1 MKIAIKIALI
11 WLSIFDKHRLLFKT
25 IKPLNNY
32 FRWFLYIATNIAFY
46 FFINFMEK
54 ISISFIVSYS
64 FDSTFESIIIS
75 MFGFFK
81 ILSMIFM
88 FGFFFLEFIID
99 FDVEKYQKEK
109 LDKEEYIIKN
119 KLQWWRLRNCNW
131 FFRILIYTII
141 FIFCFLMLLNSFLL
155 SGNDRPLDF
164 VSFVAFGTFLKQ
176 FLAVYVVVLMFFDYR
191 FVQRARKKV
200 LQIPKFEVGEQV

>member
-1 MKIAIKIALI
+1 MKIAINIAII

-25 IKPLNNY
+25 IKPLHKY
-32 FRWFLYIATNIAFY
+32 FRFFLYLSTNIAFY

-54 ISISFIVSYS
+54 ISINFIVSYS
-64 FDSTFESIIIS
+64 FDLTVESIIIS

-81 ILSMIFM
+81 ILGIILM

-99 FDVEKYQKEK
+99 FDVEKYQREKE
-109 LDKEEYIIKN
+109 DKENYIKAN

-155 SGNDRPLDF
+155 SGNDRPLN
-164 VSFVAFGTFLKQ
+164 FVAFGTFLKQ
-176 FLAVYVVVLMFFDYR
+176 FLLVYVIVFMLFDYR
-191 FVQRARKKV
+191 LVQKARKKV
-200 LQIPKFEVGEQV
+200 LEIPKFEVGEQV

>member
-25 IKPLNNY
+25 IKPLNKY

-54 ISISFIVSYS
+54 ISINFIVSYS
-64 FDSTFESIIIS
+64 FDLTVESIIIA

-81 ILSMIFM
+81 ILGIIFM
-88 FGFFFLEFIID
+88 FGLFFIESLIN
-99 FDVEKYQKEK
+99 FDIETYQRKKE
-109 LDKEEYIIKN
+109 DKENYIRTN
-119 KLQWWRLRNCNW
+119 KLEWWRLRNCNW
-131 FFRILIYTII
+131 FFRIVIYTII
-141 FIFCFLMLLNSFLL
+141 FIFLFSMLLNSFLL
-155 SGNDRPLDF
+155 SAQDRPLDF
-164 VSFVAFGTFLKQ
+164 IAFGTFLKQ
-176 FLAVYVVVLMFFDYR
+176 FLAGYVIIVMFFDYR

-200 LQIPKFEVGEQV
+200 LQVPKFEIGEQV

>member
-11 WLSIFDKHRLLFKT
+11 WLLIFDKHRLLFKS
-25 IKPLNNY
+25 IKPSNKY
-32 FRWFLYIATNIAFY
+32 FRWFMYIATNIAFY

-54 ISISFIVSYS
+54 ISTSFIISYS
-64 FDSTFESIIIS
+64 FDSTVESIIIS

-88 FGFFFLEFIID
+88 FGFFFLEFIIN
-99 FDVEKYQKEK
+99 FDIETYQKEK
-109 LDKEEYIIKN
+109 EYKENYIRAN

-131 FFRILIYTII
+131 FFRILIYTVI
-141 FIFCFLMLLNSFLL
+141 FIFCLLMLLNSFLL
-155 SGNDRPLDF
+155 SAQDQPLDL
-164 VSFVAFGTFLKQ
+164 AFGTFLKQ
-176 FLAVYVVVLMFFDYR
+176 FLAVYVVGFMFFDYR

-200 LQIPKFEVGEQV
+200 LQITKFEVGV

>member
-1 MKIAIKIALI
+1 MKIAIKIAII

-25 IKPLNNY
+25 LQLLNKY
-32 FRWFLYIATNIAFY
+32 FRWFLYVSTNIAFY

-54 ISISFIVSYS
+54 ISISFIVSYN
-64 FDSTFESIIIS
+64 FDSTVESIIIS

-88 FGFFFLEFIID
+88 FGFFFLEFIIN
-99 FDVEKYQKEK
+99 FDIEKYQREKQEKEN
-109 LDKEEYIIKN
+109 YIRAN

-131 FFRILIYTII
+131 FFRILIYTVI

-164 VSFVAFGTFLKQ
+164 VAFGTFLKQ
-176 FLAVYVVVLMFFDYR
+176 FLAVYVVGFMFFDYR

>member
-25 IKPLNNY
+25 IKPLNKY
-32 FRWFLYIATNIAFY
+32 FRWFLYVSTNIAFY

-54 ISISFIVSYS
+54 ISISFIASYS
-64 FDSTFESIIIS
+64 FDPTVESIIIS

-164 VSFVAFGTFLKQ
+164 VAFGTFLKQ

-191 FVQRARKKV
+191 FVQRARNKV
-200 LQIPKFEVGEQV
+200 LQIPKFEVGAQV

>member
-25 IKPLNNY
+25 LQPLNKY

-64 FDSTFESIIIS
+64 FDPTFESIIIS

-81 ILSMIFM
+81 ILSMILM
-88 FGFFFLEFIID
+88 FGFLFLEFIID

-109 LDKEEYIIKN
+109 EDKENYIRAN

-155 SGNDRPLDF
+155 SAQDQPLDF
-164 VSFVAFGTFLKQ
+164 VEFGIFLKQ
-176 FLAVYVVVLMFFDYR
+176 FLAVYVVVFMFFDYR

-200 LQIPKFEVGEQV
+200 LQIPKFEVGV

>member
-1 MKIAIKIALI
+1 MKILINIGLI
-11 WLSIFDKHRLLFKT
+11 WLSIFDKHRLLFKN
-25 IKPLNNY
+25 IKPLNKW
-32 FRWFLYIATNIAFY
+32 FRYFLYISTNVCFY

-54 ISISFIVSYS
+54 ISINFIVSYS
-64 FDSTFESIIIS
+64 FDSTVESMIIS

-81 ILSMIFM
+81 ILAMIFM
-88 FGFFFLEFIID
+88 FGFLFLEFIIH

-109 LDKEEYIIKN
+109 EDKENYIRAN

-131 FFRILIYTII
+131 FFRIVIYTII

-155 SGNDRPLDF
+155 SAQDQPLEF
-164 VSFVAFGTFLKQ
+164 VEFGTFLKQ
-176 FLAVYVVVLMFFDYR
+176 FLLIYVIVFMLFDYK

-200 LQIPKFEVGEQV
+200 LQISNFEVGEKV

>member
-25 IKPLNNY
+25 IKPLHKY
-32 FRWFLYIATNIAFY
+32 FRWFLYVSTNIAFY

-54 ISISFIVSYS
+54 ISISFIASYS
-64 FDSTFESIIIS
+64 FDPTVESIIIS

-99 FDVEKYQKEK
+99 FDIETYQKEK
-109 LDKEEYIIKN
+109 EYKENYIRAN

-164 VSFVAFGTFLKQ
+164 VAFGTFLKQ
-176 FLAVYVVVLMFFDYR
+176 FLLVYVIVFMLFDYKL
-191 FVQRARKKV
+191 VQKARKKV
-200 LQIPKFEVGEQV
+200 LEIPKFEVGEQV

>member
-25 IKPLNNY
+25 IKPLHKY

-54 ISISFIVSYS
+54 ISTSFIISYS
-64 FDSTFESIIIS
+64 FYSTVESIIIS

-81 ILSMIFM
+81 TLGIIFM
-88 FGFFFLEFIID
+88 FGLFFIESLIN
-99 FDVEKYQKEK
+99 FDIETYQKEK
-109 LDKEEYIIKN
+109 LEKEEYIIKN

-131 FFRILIYTII
+131 FFRILIYTVI

-164 VSFVAFGTFLKQ
+164 VAFLKQ

-200 LQIPKFEVGEQV
+200 LQIPKFEVGAQV

>member
-1 MKIAIKIALI
+1 MKILINIGLI
-11 WLSIFDKHRLLFKT
+11 WLSIFDKHRLLLKN
-25 IKPLNNY
+25 IKPLNKW
-32 FRWFLYIATNIAFY
+32 FRYFLYISTNVCFY

-54 ISISFIVSYS
+54 ISTSFIISYS
-64 FDSTFESIIIS
+64 FDSTVESIIIS

-88 FGFFFLEFIID
+88 FGFFFLGFIID

-109 LDKEEYIIKN
+109 LEKEEYIIKN

-131 FFRILIYTII
+131 FFRILIYTVI
-141 FIFCFLMLLNSFLL
+141 FICCFLMVLKSFLL

-164 VSFVAFGTFLKQ
+164 VAFGIFLKQ

-200 LQIPKFEVGEQV
+200 LQISNFEVGEKV

>member
-11 WLSIFDKHRLLFKT
+11 WLLIFDKHRLLFKT
-25 IKPLNNY
+25 IKPLHKY
-32 FRWFLYIATNIAFY
+32 FRFFLYLSTNIAFY

-54 ISISFIVSYS
+54 ISISFIASYS
-64 FDSTFESIIIS
+64 FDPTVESIIIS

-88 FGFFFLEFIID
+88 FGFFFLEVIID

-155 SGNDRPLDF
+155 SGNDRPLN
-164 VSFVAFGTFLKQ
+164 FVAFGTFLKQ
-176 FLAVYVVVLMFFDYR
+176 FLAVYVVVLMFFDYK
-191 FVQRARKKV
+191 FVQRARNKV
-200 LQIPKFEVGEQV
+200 LQIPKFEVGGQV

>member
-11 WLSIFDKHRLLFKT
+11 WLLIFDKHRLLFKS
-25 IKPLNNY
+25 IKPLNKY
-32 FRWFLYIATNIAFY
+32 FRWFMYIATNIAFY

-54 ISISFIVSYS
+54 ISISFIVSYN
-64 FDSTFESIIIS
+64 FDSTVESIIIS

-155 SGNDRPLDF
+155 SAQDQPLEF
-164 VSFVAFGTFLKQ
+164 VEFGTFLKQ
-176 FLAVYVVVLMFFDYR
+176 FLLIYVIVFMLFDYK

-200 LQIPKFEVGEQV
+200 LQISNFEVGEKV

>member
-11 WLSIFDKHRLLFKT
+11 WLLIFDKHRLLFKS
-25 IKPLNNY
+25 IKPLNKY
-32 FRWFLYIATNIAFY
+32 FRWFMYIATNIAFY

-54 ISISFIVSYS
+54 ISISFIVSYN
-64 FDSTFESIIIS
+64 FDSTVESIIIS

-81 ILSMIFM
+81 TLGIIFM
-88 FGFFFLEFIID
+88 FGLFFIEFLIN
-99 FDVEKYQKEK
+99 FDIETYQKEK

-164 VSFVAFGTFLKQ
+164 VAFGTFLKQ
-176 FLAVYVVVLMFFDYR
+176 FLLVYVILFMIFDYKL
-191 FVQRARKKV
+191 VQKARKKV
-200 LQIPKFEVGEQV
+200 LQIPKFEVGEKV

>member
-1 MKIAIKIALI
+1 MKIAIKIAVI

-25 IKPLNNY
+25 IKPLHKY
-32 FRWFLYIATNIAFY
+32 FRFFLYLSTNIAFY
-46 FFINFMEK
+46 FFINFIVK

-64 FDSTFESIIIS
+64 FDSTVESIIIS

-88 FGFFFLEFIID
+88 FGFFFLEFIIN

-109 LDKEEYIIKN
+109 LEKEEYIIKN

-131 FFRILIYTII
+131 FFRILIYTVI

-164 VSFVAFGTFLKQ
+164 LVFGTFLKQ
-176 FLAVYVVVLMFFDYR
+176 FLAVYVIVFMLFDYR

-200 LQIPKFEVGEQV
+200 LQIPKFEVGEKV

>member
-1 MKIAIKIALI
+1 MKIAIKIAII

-25 IKPLNNY
+25 IKPLHKY
-32 FRWFLYIATNIAFY
+32 FRFFLYLSTNIAFY

-64 FDSTFESIIIS
+64 FDPTFESIIIF

-81 ILSMIFM
+81 ILSIIFM
-88 FGFFFLEFIID
+88 FGFFFLEFIIN
-99 FDVEKYQKEK
+99 FDIETYQKEK
-109 LDKEEYIIKN
+109 EDKENYIKAN

-131 FFRILIYTII
+131 FFRIVIYTII

-164 VSFVAFGTFLKQ
+164 VAFGTFLKQ
-176 FLAVYVVVLMFFDYR
+176 FLLVYVILFMIFDYK
-191 FVQRARKKV
+191 FVQRSRKKV

>member
-11 WLSIFDKHRLLFKT
+11 WLSIFDKHRLLFKN
-25 IKPLNNY
+25 IIPLNKW
-32 FRWFLYIATNIAFY
+32 FRYFLYISTNIAFY

-54 ISISFIVSYS
+54 ISISFIASYS
-64 FDSTFESIIIS
+64 FDSTVESIIIS

-99 FDVEKYQKEK
+99 FDIETYQKEK
-109 LDKEEYIIKN
+109 EYKENYIRAN

-131 FFRILIYTII
+131 FLRILIYTVI

-164 VSFVAFGTFLKQ
+164 VAFGTFLKQ
-176 FLAVYVVVLMFFDYR
+176 FLFVYVVVLMFFDYR

-200 LQIPKFEVGEQV
+200 LQVPKFEVGEQV

>member
-25 IKPLNNY
+25 IKPLNKY
-32 FRWFLYIATNIAFY
+32 FRWFLYVSTNIAFY

-54 ISISFIVSYS
+54 ISISFIVSYN
-64 FDSTFESIIIS
+64 FDSTVESIIIS

-88 FGFFFLEFIID
+88 FGFFFLEFIIN
-99 FDVEKYQKEK
+99 FDIETYQKEN
-109 LDKEEYIIKN
+109 KENYIRAN

-131 FFRILIYTII
+131 FFRILIYTVI

-155 SGNDRPLDF
+155 SGNDRPLD
-164 VSFVAFGTFLKQ
+164 FVAFGTFLKQ

-200 LQIPKFEVGEQV
+200 LQIPKFEVGAQV

>member
-25 IKPLNNY
+25 IKPLHKY
-32 FRWFLYIATNIAFY
+32 FRWFLYVSTNIAFY

-64 FDSTFESIIIS
+64 FDPTFESIIIS

-88 FGFFFLEFIID
+88 FGFFFLEFIIN

-109 LDKEEYIIKN
+109 LEKEEYIIKN

-131 FFRILIYTII
+131 FFRILIYTVI
-141 FIFCFLMLLNSFLL
+141 FIFCLLMLLNSFLL
-155 SGNDRPLDF
+155 SAQDQPLD
-164 VSFVAFGTFLKQ
+164 FVAFGTFLKQ
-176 FLAVYVVVLMFFDYR
+176 FLLVYVIVFMLFDYKL
-191 FVQRARKKV
+191 VQKARKKV
-200 LQIPKFEVGEQV
+200 LQIPKFEVGEKV

>member
-11 WLSIFDKHRLLFKT
+11 WLLIFDKQRLLFKT
-25 IKPLNNY
+25 IRPLNKY
-32 FRWFLYIATNIAFY
+32 FRWFLYASTNIAFY

-54 ISISFIVSYS
+54 ISISFIVSYN
-64 FDSTFESIIIS
+64 FDSTVESIIIS

-109 LDKEEYIIKN
+109 LEKEEYIIKN

-131 FFRILIYTII
+131 FFRILIYTVI

-164 VSFVAFGTFLKQ
+164 VAFLKQ
-176 FLAVYVVVLMFFDYR
+176 FLAVYVVVFMFFDYR
-191 FVQRARKKV
+191 FVQRARKKI
-200 LQIPKFEVGEQV
+200 LQIPNFEVGEKV